1 MRVSEII
8 QESNLRSLIFFSID
22 NFEELA
28 YEICSIY
35 TIRWC
40 LTFFLFVVNKV
51 SGFFTLS
58 KEKYPI
64 EVSGFAINLKYF
76 LSLSVDFQFSTNTTS
91 SWSNRKSVSKFL
103 ENIVNIDELE
113 PKANCKQVRK
123 YSIQPNRSILIA
135 KDAIEIEKYLKDFV
149 EILECL
155 DFEVEL
161 FYLVKWY

>member
-1 MRVSEII
+1 
-8 QESNLRSLIFFSID
+8 
-22 NFEELA
+22 
-28 YEICSIY
+28 
-35 TIRWC
+35 
-40 LTFFLFVVNKV
+40 V

-161 FYLVKWY
+161 FYLVK